1 MNYKNVIYL
10 FSLLVA
16 LGTLSSCAHETP
28 SPNGPVS
35 AEVYYDF
42 LAYSDYVQVDVEI
55 LNSGNFNV
63 REATYEIELYG
74 WEGEFLGSYRESA
87 RLNLFPGESVFLSHD
102 LWEYDVF
109 EVYVR
114 IIEVW

>member
-1 MNYKNVIYL
+1 MKNVIYF

-28 SPNGPVS
+28 SPSGSAS

-55 LNSGNFNV
+55 VNSGNFNV
-63 REATYEIELYG
+63 SEATYEIALYG
-74 WEGEFLGSYRESA
+74 WEGEYLGSYTEGA
-87 RLNLFPGESVFLSHD
+87 RMNLFPGESIILSHD
-102 LWEYDVF
+102 FWEYDVF

-114 IIEVW
+114 LTEVW